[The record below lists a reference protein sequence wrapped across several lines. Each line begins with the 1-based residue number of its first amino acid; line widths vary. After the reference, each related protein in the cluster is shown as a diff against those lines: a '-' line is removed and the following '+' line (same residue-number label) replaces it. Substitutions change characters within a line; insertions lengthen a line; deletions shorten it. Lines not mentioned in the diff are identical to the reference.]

1 MYSYFTLSHIF
12 LCWVSI
18 LSFFNFLF
26 LFWLGCIQYVF
37 CAEFVSWFPILWP
50 SAIFW
55 LPLLFWPTGFQ
66 FLSFDFVTL
75 FWFCLPILT
84 RLDWELSDQWRQIC
98 IIAFYRKDLKPIKS
112 WARTITWILLDLAN
126 IALAADEY
134 ATEDFHADSCKKNM
148 NLVNGDRDDQPNFR
162 IWHQHLY
169 FSEETSKG
177 LSGEISRNC
186 VW

>member
-1 MYSYFTLSHIF
+1 MTTFNFVFPIWLDFISYFFCVEFGS
-12 LCWVSI
+12 WVSI
-18 LSFFNFLF
+18 LSFYKFLF
-26 LFWLGCIQYVF
+26 LFWLGCIQYVY

-50 SAIFW
+50 STIFC
-55 LPLLFWPTGFQ
+55 LPFLFWPDWISI
-66 FLSFDFVTL
+66 SF

-134 ATEDFHADSCKKNM
+134 STEDALFFQSSDFHADSYNSMK
-148 NLVNGDRDDQPNFR
+148 
-162 IWHQHLY
+162 
-169 FSEETSKG
+169 
-177 LSGEISRNC
+177 
-186 VW
+186 

>member
-1 MYSYFTLSHIF
+1 MYSYFDWTLSHIF
-12 LCWVSI
+12 MCWVSI
-18 LSFFNFLF
+18 LSFFNFQF

-50 SAIFW
+50 STIFC
-55 LPLLFWPTGFQ
+55 LPILFWPDWISISFFW
-66 FLSFDFVTL
+66 FLTL

-84 RLDWELSDQWRQIC
+84 RLDWKLSDQWRQIC

-134 ATEDFHADSCKKNM
+134 ILLRARYSF
-148 NLVNGDRDDQPNFR
+148 NLQIFMPILVRK
-162 IWHQHLY
+162 IWTL
-169 FSEETSKG
+169 
-177 LSGEISRNC
+177 
-186 VW
+186 